1 MLQNSAVG
9 NLFKGTCIE
18 YNGDNTNPDVI
29 ISTSNGAYLLAG
41 NTFDACWFE
50 DDTFILAIS
59 GTSQWISGR
68 GNLVVNS
75 HFVSKADTAVCWIA
89 GRRNVFKGNILD
101 SAGYDGLIQTA
112 ATNAVDNVIVENVDD
127 GSGVDWILT
136 DSETGTITSPNYW

>member
-1 MLQNSAVG
+1 M
-9 NLFKGTCIE
+9 
-18 YNGDNTNPDVI
+18 
-29 ISTSNGAYLLAG
+29 
-41 NTFDACWFE
+41 
-50 DDTFILAIS
+50 
-59 GTSQWISGR
+59 
-68 GNLVVNS
+68 
-75 HFVSKADTAVCWIA
+75 CWIA